1 MTRHRISILIAA
13 AGLFAAPLRAAV
25 NVQHQA
31 VGCLLADAHPRL
43 EARFE
48 PEAEVARARVFFR
61 AAGTPHW
68 YSVEMTHQAGLWSGV
83 LPKPKRSAARIEYY
97 LEATDKAF
105 VPARTGEHAA
115 EVVAGPGAC
124 RKDVP
129 LAAAVPSARVVVT
142 AAAGAPA
149 LPAGFLEAG
158 LVAAGGGLSAGV
170 LAGIIGGGALAGG
183 AVVVAT
189 RDDEP
194 EEPPSIAGSWVG
206 TGSDGMSRAIMRP
219 LGLPS
224 CRYEDE
230 LFLELQ
236 RSGAAVTGTAR
247 LVTRA
252 GTTCGEGVV
261 GGSRTYQAA
270 GTQEGASV
278 SLTLSLD
285 TPPLGVSM
293 QFLVGTVQGPR
304 MSGTVTTVNPGAA
317 GPGSVTGQG
326 TWSVRRP

>member
-1 MTRHRISILIAA
+1 
-13 AGLFAAPLRAAV
+13 
-25 NVQHQA
+25 
-31 VGCLLADAHPRL
+31 
-43 EARFE
+43 
-48 PEAEVARARVFFR
+48 
-61 AAGTPHW
+61 
-68 YSVEMTHQAGLWSGV
+68 
-83 LPKPKRSAARIEYY
+83 
-97 LEATDKAF
+97 
-105 VPARTGEHAA
+105 
-115 EVVAGPGAC
+115 
-124 RKDVP
+124 
-129 LAAAVPSARVVVT
+129 
-142 AAAGAPA
+142 
-149 LPAGFLEAG
+149 
-158 LVAAGGGLSAGV
+158 
-170 LAGIIGGGALAGG
+170 
-183 AVVVAT
+183 
-189 RDDEP
+189 
-194 EEPPSIAGSWVG
+194 
-206 TGSDGMSRAIMRP
+206 MSRGITRP

-236 RSGAAVTGTAR
+236 QSGAAVTGTAR